1 MRTLWMLT
9 TVAPVALVSACAG
22 YQVDQTSATSPTV
35 SYAYYAE
42 SDYNLA
48 AKRADLY
55 CEDNYGRVAIL
66 IDRDTQGNGN
76 EATFRCH

>member
-55 CEDNYGRVAIL
+55 CEERYEKDAVL
-66 IDRDTQGNGN
+66 LDREVEDDRY
-76 EATFRCH
+76 EATFSCE